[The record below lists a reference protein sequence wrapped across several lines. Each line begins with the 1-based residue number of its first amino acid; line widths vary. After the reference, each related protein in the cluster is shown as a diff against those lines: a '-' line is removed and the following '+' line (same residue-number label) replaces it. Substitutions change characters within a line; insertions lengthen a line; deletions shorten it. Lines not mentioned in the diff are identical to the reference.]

1 MRALYD
7 HYFAC
12 HDYDRRYPRPNPRT
26 LRFVLE
32 HGGAA
37 AGHVLD
43 FGCGSGRYALAL
55 LHRTDAQVTG
65 YDISGVALAEFAAH
79 AHAAGLAQRAHPLGH
94 SLDVLADA
102 GPFDL
107 ALMLFG
113 VLGHVGARAQ
123 RQAALRAVRARLPQG
138 AGLVLSVP
146 NRWRRRPL
154 ELLRA
159 WLHAAQAQTE
169 TGSLW
174 FERELGGQRKA
185 FFYHL
190 YTVHELRQELAEA
203 GFALRS
209 VGAESI
215 LPEWWVTQHPR
226 LGRLDAWLARHL
238 PAVCGYGLLAHAQA
252 VEEFKA

>member
-1 MRALYD
+1 MRSLYD

-12 HDYDRRYPRPNPRT
+12 HDYDRRYPRPNPNT

-32 HGGAA
+32 HGGDRATQ
-37 AGHVLD
+37 VLD

-55 LHRTDAQVTG
+55 LRSTSAQVTG
-65 YDISGVALAEFAAH
+65 YDISDVALAEFAAH
-79 AHAAGLAQRAHPLGH
+79 ARAAGWTQRAHPLGH

-107 ALMLFG
+107 AVMLFG

-123 RQAALRAVRARLPQG
+123 RLAALRAVRARLPLG
-138 AGLVLSVP
+138 ASLVLSVP

-154 ELLRA
+154 ELLRT
-159 WLHAAQAQTE
+159 WLRPAQAQIE
-169 TGSLW
+169 PGSLW
-174 FERELGGQRKA
+174 FERVLGGQRKA

-190 YTVHELRQELAEA
+190 YTPDELRSELAES

-209 VGAESI
+209 LAAESV

-238 PAVCGYGLLAHAQA
+238 PAVWGYGLMAHAQA
-252 VEEFKA
+252 VEEPSA